1 MKKLLCLLLAAL
13 MIAAI
18 FTGCAVEPGPLRIC
32 VDLSFGGL
40 IEAGIDKM
48 FYDIFGVLQSYEKI
62 GEYEVEYIPAEGPE
76 RETAL
81 DRIRTEI
88 MSGKG
93 PDVFILSCIREDFVN
108 AHQEA
113 LFPSPEKAMESDL
126 FLPLDEYIENNAAYG
141 EWDQFT
147 EKILDAGKNKEGQQ
161 IIPIAYTLPIIVY
174 RAEDVD
180 TDIMNG
186 KTWDEILAD
195 EALYKLMAPLADGER
210 PHYNVFDETG
220 SRSTDSRGIDTNI
233 NYILG
238 DLADFKEEELLFSEE
253 ELQQRVREICEMKD
267 FVEENEIY
275 DTTGWY
281 EEYLGDDFYR
291 CYFAEKNGIY
301 PETDE
306 ISIFPLRSQDGGVTA
321 TVTSFAAVNRNTRRP
336 EEAFAVIDRLLYFGI
351 MQESWIYSDYFFCYG
366 DNDSAIPLHTGLF
379 TEEFSR
385 SGGANG
391 IKWSNTHRFPPQI
404 QKEFFKVLDD
414 ISHVEFADSLH
425 MELENMMLAVMQ
437 TKSEEEREK
446 VVSEHYAVLK
456 RIMAE

>member
-1 MKKLLCLLLAAL
+1 MKKTLSILLAVL
-13 MIAAI
+13 VLVML
-18 FTGCAVEPGPLRIC
+18 FSGCAGEPGPLRIC
-32 VDLSFGGL
+32 VDLSFAGP
-40 IEAGIDKM
+40 IDAGIDTA
-48 FYDIFGVLQSYEKI
+48 FYDIFGVLQTYEKI
-62 GEYEVEYIPAEGPE
+62 GEYEVEYIPAEGAE

-81 DRIRTEI
+81 DRIRTEV

-147 EKILDAGKNKEGQQ
+147 KKILDAGRNEEGQQ
-161 IIPIAYTLPIIVY
+161 IIPIAYTLPVIVY

-180 TDIMNG
+180 TDIMDG
-186 KTWDEILAD
+186 KTWDEIFAD

-210 PHYNVFDETG
+210 PHYNVLNDMG
-220 SRSTDSRGIDTNI
+220 SRGLDTNI

-238 DLADFKEEELLFSEE
+238 DLADYKTEELLFTE

-275 DTTGWY
+275 NTTGWY
-281 EEYLGDDFYR
+281 EEYLGDGFYR
-291 CYFAEKNGIY
+291 CFFAEKNGIY

-306 ISIFPLRSQDGGVTA
+306 ITVFPLRSQDGGVTA

-336 EEAFAVIDRLLYFGI
+336 EEAFAVIDRLLYFGV

-366 DNDSAIPLHTGLF
+366 DNGSAIPLHTGLF
-379 TEEFSR
+379 TEELSR
-385 SGGANG
+385 SGGSNG
-391 IKWSNTHRFPPQI
+391 YLWTNDHRFPPQI
-404 QKEFFKVLDD
+404 QEEFFKVLDD
-414 ISHVEFADSLH
+414 ISHVEYADILH
-425 MELENMMLAVMQ
+425 SELENMMFIAAQ
-437 TKSEEEREK
+437 ASDEQKREQI
-446 VVSEHYAVLK
+446 VSEYYSILK
-456 RIMAE
+456 QIMAE